1 MLPGGVPGN
10 LGSGATVCHMLAK
23 RGSKAGGESRSD
35 RLLGPEGG
43 GGAHR
48 ESSSSV
54 GGERLE
60 REGVVGAFHKSAF
73 SCKKLQKVRLFHNGR
88 ETKDD
93 EPPRLIYA
101 IHQTVGHQRLYTRA
115 RHHLQA
121 PSADVPRPDI
131 S

>member
-60 REGVVGAFHKSAF
+60 REGVVGAFHKSA
-73 SCKKLQKVRLFHNGR
+73 STRSHRCLRAENRYNKHAASILLQL
-88 ETKDD
+88 
-93 EPPRLIYA
+93 
-101 IHQTVGHQRLYTRA
+101 
-115 RHHLQA
+115 
-121 PSADVPRPDI
+121 
-131 S
+131 

>member
-54 GGERLE
+54 GGGRLE
-60 REGVVGAFHKSAF
+60 F
-73 SCKKLQKVRLFHNGR
+73 L
-88 ETKDD
+88 
-93 EPPRLIYA
+93 LIYA
-101 IHQTVGHQRLYTRA
+101 EAMLYLGAPRA
-115 RHHLQA
+115 S
-121 PSADVPRPDI
+121 PPRFLVFGCVVL
-131 S
+131 